1 MTEDGKILI
10 SVDEVERTAE
20 SIRSLNGMLCDQLAE
35 MKHRVEALAGSWQS
49 EAGDALQSRFRQFS
63 QRFDDYERVV
73 EAYAAFLERTAMS
86 YREAE
91 ALMKKVL

>member
-10 SVDEVERTAE
+10 SVDEVERTAG

-35 MKHRVEALAGSWQS
+35 MKHRVEALAGSCKS